1 MAAAGNLVKGLCD
14 EMTCSVCLDYFTEP
28 ISLNCGH
35 NICKSC
41 LGNCRLDLF
50 GGTSCP
56 QCRSP
61 VWPRD
66 IRPNKQLANA
76 IQLVKQLSSQV
87 AKEAD
92 GRAGACEKHGEPLKL
107 FCETDDS
114 PICVVCDKT
123 SKHRDH
129 QVIPVE
135 EALQKF
141 KEKIQAQRQSLK
153 QDTENLVAQKMVM
166 RQKSPECLGF
176 RQELFQPYLE
186 MPGLELNT
194 SGCKAAA
201 SPLSQSL
208 AKLQEKTLRG
218 DARKQ
223 PCEDCEW
230 SPSLED
236 YLTLPKALIEAEKEG
251 ALSKLNQMG
260 IFFDEAYGIVATQ
273 LTELKNKIEKTQ
285 KENKT
290 ILNEEMS
297 NLSYLMKEID
307 VKCQQSPTEFLQNIK
322 GTLNRYETVRVKR
335 PIDPFPDLE
344 KTLRT
349 YSQTTSALVKKLLER
364 QTAALDSFKEMLG
377 QALNKVNV
385 TLDCDTANPYLVL
398 SKDLKTMSWG
408 DKRQRLPSNPGR
420 FDFVPCVLGQEGFS
434 SGQHWWEVEVEQL
447 KEADRGSWALGVATE
462 DVKRKGL
469 NDLSPNEG
477 IWAVGNSVRAGPLAF
492 TSLKRTALRLSSL
505 PKKIRVFLDYEG
517 KQVKFTSVDT
527 DGMIFVFHS
536 VAFHRKRLRPF
547 FWMARGFR
555 MTC

>member
-166 RQKSPECLGF
+166 RQKSPECL
-176 RQELFQPYLE
+176 
-186 MPGLELNT
+186 
-194 SGCKAAA
+194 
-201 SPLSQSL
+201 
-208 AKLQEKTLRG
+208 
-218 DARKQ
+218 
-223 PCEDCEW
+223 
-230 SPSLED
+230 
-236 YLTLPKALIEAEKEG
+236 ALIEAEKEG